1 MTEEQID
8 QLSLRHGG
16 SRMSGS
22 KPDWRTKQDRYAAV
36 RDEIVAQRLHLGD
49 DLAPHTL
56 REIEEA
62 DADRRQA

>member
-1 MTEEQID
+1 
-8 QLSLRHGG
+8 
-16 SRMSGS
+16 MSGS

-36 RDEIVAQRLHLGD
+36 RDDIVAQRLHPGD
-49 DLAPHTL
+49 NLAPHTL